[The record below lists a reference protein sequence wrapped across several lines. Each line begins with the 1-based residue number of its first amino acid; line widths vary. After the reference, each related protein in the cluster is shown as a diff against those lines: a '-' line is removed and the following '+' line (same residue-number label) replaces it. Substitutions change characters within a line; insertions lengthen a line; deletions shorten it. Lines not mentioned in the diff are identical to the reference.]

1 MRRLFTKMDLSSSAQ
16 FWVNLILLW
25 LGFGI
30 LVGLVAQAILPEGE
44 PKSAFG
50 VLVIGI
56 TGSCL
61 GPLLISLV
69 WNPEK
74 FNPIG
79 PLGFAASVPVSL
91 AFFLIYRAVIAREG
105 KQCGD

>member
-1 MRRLFTKMDLSSSAQ
+1 MDLSSAAQ
-16 FWVNLILLW
+16 FWVNLVLLW

-44 PKSAFG
+44 PKNAFG

-61 GPLLISLV
+61 GPLLISLA
-69 WNPEK
+69 WNPEE

-79 PLGFAASVPVSL
+79 PLGFAVSVLISL
-91 AFFLIYRAVIAREG
+91 AIFLVYRSVRLRW
-105 KQCGD
+105 KQG